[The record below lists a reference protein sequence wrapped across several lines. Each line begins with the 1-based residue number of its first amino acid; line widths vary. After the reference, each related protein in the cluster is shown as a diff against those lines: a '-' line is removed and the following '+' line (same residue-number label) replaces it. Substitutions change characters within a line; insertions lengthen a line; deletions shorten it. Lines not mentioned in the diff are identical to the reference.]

1 MRSITA
7 KTQQALAC
15 KGRISIKTA
24 LLVPA
29 SILLAVT
36 LVTPSVARPHH
47 EPLRPIKS
55 SSYNPDQSR
64 RDSSCFNIPGLTEI
78 YACSA
83 NGG

>member
-1 MRSITA
+1 MRSIIT
-7 KTQQALAC
+7 KTVQAIANT
-15 KGRISIKTA
+15 GRIRKTA
-24 LLVPA
+24 LVMPA

-64 RDSSCFNIPGLTEI
+64 RDSSCFNVPGLTEI

>member
-1 MRSITA
+1 MQSIIT
-7 KTQQALAC
+7 KTKQAMANN
-15 KGRISIKTA
+15 GRIRKTA
-24 LLVPA
+24 LVMPA

-64 RDSSCFNIPGLTEI
+64 RDSSCFNVPGLTEI

>member
-1 MRSITA
+1 MQSIIT
-7 KTQQALAC
+7 KTKQAMANN
-15 KGRISIKTA
+15 GRIRKTA
-24 LLVPA
+24 LVMPA

-47 EPLRPIKS
+47 EPLRPTKS
-55 SSYNPDQSR
+55 SSYNPDQGR
-64 RDSSCFNIPGLTEI
+64 RDSSCFNVPGLTEI

>member
-1 MRSITA
+1 MRSFIT
-7 KTQQALAC
+7 KTVQAIANT
-15 KGRISIKTA
+15 GRIRKTA
-24 LLVPA
+24 LVMPA

-47 EPLRPIKS
+47 DQLRPTKS

-64 RDSSCFNIPGLTEI
+64 RDSSCFNVPGLPEI
-78 YACSA
+78 YACSV